1 MLLLSN
7 VSAFDSLSF
16 HASMWLRPCVA
27 LKTKGNPIWPK
38 HFLATEPPVTGT
50 VGRRLWEPWYGW
62 TIAWGVGG
70 WLHLELK
77 ACFYFSD
84 KQSRRARCSGQVL
97 VPAPLL
103 CMFSMTATLEHISC
117 QSRDCTVFLCEPTC
131 GSNRRESSPVRNT
144 FHTHSFEFQ
153 PGPRRQRDSLQLY
166 RHTDYIPD

>member
-1 MLLLSN
+1 MRQTLCGFENERKSNLVKTFLSQPILQLQVLLGGGCE
-7 VSAFDSLSF
+7 SLDI
-16 HASMWLRPCVA
+16 HCCM
-27 LKTKGNPIWPK
+27 G
-38 HFLATEPPVTGT
+38 G
-50 VGRRLWEPWYGW
+50 
-62 TIAWGVGG
+62 GVGG

-77 ACFYFSD
+77 GCFYFSD